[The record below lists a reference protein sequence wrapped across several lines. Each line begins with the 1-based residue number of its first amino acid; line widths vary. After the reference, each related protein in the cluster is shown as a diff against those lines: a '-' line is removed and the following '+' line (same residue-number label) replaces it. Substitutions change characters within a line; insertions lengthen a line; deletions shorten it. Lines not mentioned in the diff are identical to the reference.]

1 MISIFSILGVLHI
14 FIMVNGDYS
23 NLRMKII
30 HKSKIVNEN

>member
-14 FIMVNGDYS
+14 FVMVNGYYS